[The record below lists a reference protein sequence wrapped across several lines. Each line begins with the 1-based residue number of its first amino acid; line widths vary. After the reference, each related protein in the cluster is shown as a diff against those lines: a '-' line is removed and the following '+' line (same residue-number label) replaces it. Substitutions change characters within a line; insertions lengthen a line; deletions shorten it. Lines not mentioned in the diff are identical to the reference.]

1 MACVFH
7 GQSCDVKK
15 AGAFFQQPSY
25 FSFFSKLASFGYL
38 ISIFFIGPGC
48 RLVESA
54 SDDFGGRSLLC
65 WSSSGD
71 CCHFADTGAGNAS
84 EKLG

>member
-25 FSFFSKLASFGYL
+25 FSFLFFEISKFWIPDIDLFH
-38 ISIFFIGPGC
+38 
-48 RLVESA
+48 
-54 SDDFGGRSLLC
+54 
-65 WSSSGD
+65 W
-71 CCHFADTGAGNAS
+71 TGLQAG
-84 EKLG
+84 